1 MEVKVMNNML
11 AVFLRLVCRIPFTV
25 LDNPFFRRFIT
36 ALRPTFAKLMVHQT
50 ALMTTLMEEV
60 KPEDTGTN
68 TYALLDSVPT

>member
-1 MEVKVMNNML
+1 MEVKVRNYML
-11 AVFLRLVCRIPFTV
+11 AVFLCLVCRIPFKV
-25 LDNPFFRRFIT
+25 LVNPFFR
-36 ALRPTFAKLMVHQT
+36 ALRPAFAKLMAHQT